1 MSFSIRKWASSLALS
16 FALFAGGCREEKTPP
31 PYVPPAIY
39 EQTIQNSI
47 ANTDTG
53 TVALQDG
60 EIFRYRL
67 KYIIDK
73 CSPQDLQTLKD
84 HNVTIDLDQ
93 RLSAQGVSFFYPT
106 VEAAYYRQG
115 DAAVLSLWDDGKRE
129 CMDNLYY
136 LEKAPELVHQL
147 ADRLRAGS
155 QDTLLFGGRFKNAA
169 REKVMV
175 WKMPLDFSKKTFKKN
190 PQLLA
195 PPPKAFADWIPD
207 QALLDKINPPVIHP
221 TMKELGQKFREMKE
235 AIKKFK
241 EHRKKKKHDHPE
253 EKQKH
258 EPRQKHEH
266 AARVHKPKTEHQDL
280 KPALADLKQHTKE
293 LKQEFKTLKETLKH
307 RKDMKAEFK
316 KARKKRKA
324 EREALKKMCPRER
337 KKHAHS
343 Q

>member
-16 FALFAGGCREEKTPP
+16 FALVAGGCREEKSPP
-31 PYVPPAIY
+31 PYTPPLIY

-53 TVALQDG
+53 AVALQDG

-93 RLSAQGVSFFYPT
+93 RLSAQSVSFFYPT

-115 DAAVLSLWDDGKRE
+115 DAGVLSLWDDGKGE

-136 LEKAPELVHQL
+136 LEKAPELLHQL
-147 ADRLRAGS
+147 AERLRAGS
-155 QDTLLFGGRFKNAA
+155 TDTLLFGGRFKNAA
-169 REKVMV
+169 REKVME
-175 WKMPLDFSKKTFKKN
+175 WRMPLDFSKKTFKKN
-190 PQLLA
+190 PQLLS
-195 PPPKAFADWIPD
+195 PPMKALPDWVAD

-221 TMKELGQKFREMKE
+221 TMKELKQQFQEMKQ

-241 EHRKKKKHDHPE
+241 QDRKKHNHPE
-253 EKQKH
+253 EKQKPA
-258 EPRQKHEH
+258 PRQNHQPL
-266 AARVHKPKTEHQDL
+266 ALPHKPKADHLDL
-280 KPALADLKQHTKE
+280 KPSLAELKQHAQELKQQFKELKENLKKHKE
-293 LKQEFKTLKETLKH
+293 LKQKFKE
-307 RKDMKAEFK
+307 
-316 KARKKRKA
+316 ARKKRKA
-324 EREALKKMCPRER
+324 DRQNSKKKCPRER
-337 KKHAHS
+337 KKHS
-343 Q
+343 PGPG

>member
-16 FALFAGGCREEKTPP
+16 FALVAGGCREEKSPPPYTPP
-31 PYVPPAIY
+31 PIY

-53 TVALQDG
+53 AVALQDG

-93 RLSAQGVSFFYPT
+93 RLSAQSVSFFYPT

-115 DAAVLSLWDDGKRE
+115 DAAVLSLWDDGKGE

-147 ADRLRAGS
+147 AERLRAGS
-155 QDTLLFGGRFKNAA
+155 TDVLLFGGRFKNQA

-175 WKMPLDFSKKTFKKN
+175 WKTPLDFSKKTFKHN
-190 PQLLA
+190 PQLLS
-195 PPPKAFADWIPD
+195 PPMKTLPHWVAN
-207 QALLDKINPPVIHP
+207 QALLDKINPPIIHP

-235 AIKKFK
+235 AIKNLKK
-241 EHRKKKKHDHPE
+241 NKKKDACPE

-258 EPRQKHEH
+258 EPREKHKHEP
-266 AARVHKPKTEHQDL
+266 RVHKPKAERQDL
-280 KPALADLKQHTKE
+280 KPALAELKQHGKE
-293 LKQEFKTLKETLKH
+293 LKQEFKTLKESLK
-307 RKDMKAEFK
+307 KNKELKQKFK
-316 KARKKRKA
+316 EARKKRKA

-337 KKHAHS
+337 KKHAPGPG
-343 Q
+343 